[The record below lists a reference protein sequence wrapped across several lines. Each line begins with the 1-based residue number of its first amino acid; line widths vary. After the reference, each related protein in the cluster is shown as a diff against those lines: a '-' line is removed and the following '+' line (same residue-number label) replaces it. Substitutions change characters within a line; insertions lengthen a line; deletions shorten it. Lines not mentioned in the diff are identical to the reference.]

1 MHSLRLREGLTRP
14 SLAGRARLLEQWR
27 ERGLVDQAAWET
39 GVVVLSQTGR
49 LLADGLARELV
60 ESE

>member
-1 MHSLRLREGLTRP
+1 P

-39 GVVVLSQTGR
+39 GVVVLSPTGR